1 MAELQTLPYVDIQHD
16 ALAVFDDVS
25 QGVVAQENVWMSC
38 YKLGENSIHG
48 KMTLSRDGEAVQGVD
63 ITCSKE
69 VDVERKSHIPLSINA
84 VDISPDG
91 SQLVYGG
98 PDGYCYVHPL
108 SHSTSPPLE
117 LKGHVGDVLDVK
129 WFPSG
134 SVVLTAST
142 DSTIRIFS
150 SDSGINPR
158 TLKGH
163 KRAVTALGILGV
175 GKNVVS
181 GSKDGT
187 VKLWDVSKG
196 VCLTS
201 FYTEGFAGVEKI
213 ALGNQAQVIRNSTA
227 TGRAETTDDDHFQ
240 PKHLDGEIAADTHDK
255 LLFAGLS
262 SSAGNIAL
270 YDIASKQPIFSAFP
284 HVPTSTASSP
294 TFPRSASG
302 GAIHSITY
310 HADRFLLASGSA
322 KGVVVV
328 RDVRMLDK
336 DGAGALHIFRRTE
349 APINDLAFVTASSL
363 ETSIDLVLAPESGL
377 PCRIGI
383 PHDVGGLVTC
393 VEEYAG
399 WEPLSIESVS
409 VGQEGQ
415 VWVAGAEGGIRRY

>member
-1 MAELQTLPYVDIQHD
+1 MADLQTLPYVDIQHD

-25 QGVVAQENVWMSC
+25 QGVVAQENVWVSA
-38 YKLGENSIHG
+38 YKLGETSIHG
-48 KMTLSRDGEAVQGVD
+48 KLTLSREGEGIQGVD
-63 ITCSKE
+63 IKCPTE
-69 VDVERKSHIPLSINA
+69 INVQRKSHIPLSINTI
-84 VDISPDG
+84 DISPDG

-108 SHSTSPPLE
+108 SHSTLPPLE

-150 SDSGINPR
+150 SVSGINPR

-163 KRAVTALGILGV
+163 KRAVTTLGILGV

-213 ALGNQAQVIRNSTA
+213 ATGNQAQVVRNSTA
-227 TGRAETTDDDHFQ
+227 VRADTTQDQFQ
-240 PKHLDGEIAADTHDK
+240 PKHLDGEIVADTHDK

-262 SSAGNIAL
+262 SSTGSIAL
-270 YDIASKQPIFSAFP
+270 YDIASKQPIFTAFP
-284 HVPTSTASSP
+284 HIPASTGASLTNFAP
-294 TFPRSASG
+294 SASG
-302 GAIHSITY
+302 GAIHSVAY
-310 HADRFLLASGSA
+310 DADRFLLASGSA

-336 DGAGALHIFRRTE
+336 DGSGALHIFRRTE
-349 APINDLAFVTASSL
+349 APINDLAFVGPASSD
-363 ETSIDLVLAPESGL
+363 TSIDLVLAPESGL

-383 PHDVGGLVTC
+383 PHGTGEPVTC

-409 VGQEGQ
+409 VGREGQ

>member
-1 MAELQTLPYVDIQHD
+1 
-16 ALAVFDDVS
+16 
-25 QGVVAQENVWMSC
+25 
-38 YKLGENSIHG
+38 
-48 KMTLSRDGEAVQGVD
+48 MTLSREGDGIQGVG
-63 ITCSKE
+63 IKPSKE
-69 VDVERKSHIPLSINA
+69 ITVERKSHVPLSINA
-84 VDISPDG
+84 VDLSPDG

-108 SHSTSPPLE
+108 APAPSHATASPLE

-134 SVVLTAST
+134 SVVLTASS

-150 SDSGINPR
+150 SESGINPR

-163 KRAVTALGILGV
+163 KRAVTTLGILGV

-187 VKLWDVSKG
+187 IKLWDVSKG

-201 FYTEGFAGVEKI
+201 LYTAGFAGVEKI
-213 ALGNQAQVIRNSTA
+213 AVGNRAQVKSTVGA
-227 TGRAETTDDDHFQ
+227 AGDPFQ
-240 PKHLDGEIAADTHDK
+240 LKHLEGEIAADTHDK
-255 LLFAGLS
+255 TLFAGLS
-262 SSAGNIAL
+262 SSSGSLAL
-270 YDIASKQPIFSAFP
+270 YDLASKQPIFPSFP
-284 HVPTSTASSP
+284 HIPTSTTSFAS
-294 TFPRSASG
+294 FPRSAGG
-302 GAIHSITY
+302 GAIHSIAY
-310 HADRFLLASGSA
+310 DADCFLLASGSA

-336 DGAGALHIFRRTE
+336 DGSGALHVFRRTE
-349 APINDLAFVTASSL
+349 APINDLAFVKASSS
-363 ETSIDLVLAPESGL
+363 TMSIDMVLAPESGL

-383 PHDVGGLVTC
+383 PHGSSELVTC

-409 VGQEGQ
+409 AGRQGE